1 MYIYTFVFFFIT
13 LGDFMEEKG
22 SKQSQVKNGIYE
34 LLIKGP
40 GVPSVAQE

>member
-1 MYIYTFVFFFIT
+1 
-13 LGDFMEEKG
+13 MEEKG

-40 GVPSVAQE
+40 GVPSVAQQ